1 MKYTLFIL
9 ISLALLFSCATKSPI
24 ANRYVSKKKN
34 IENHELRDISEI
46 LREGRS
52 SRRLKN
58 LKFTERTRGKS
69 AASMFGRKQLR
80 EAILH
85 CVVNEEER

>member
-1 MKYTLFIL
+1 MSFLSRI
-9 ISLALLFSCATKSPI
+9 PWP
-24 ANRYVSKKKN
+24 VSKKKN
-34 IENHELRDISEI
+34 IVNHELRDISEI
-46 LREGRS
+46 LKEGRS
-52 SRRLKN
+52 SRRLKK

>member
-1 MKYTLFIL
+1 MPWYRMTGAREHLGETQETSLFVL
-9 ISLALLFSCATKSPI
+9 TETKCGKALRVLNTS
-24 ANRYVSKKKN
+24 N
-34 IENHELRDISEI
+34 ISEI

>member
-1 MKYTLFIL
+1 MSFLSRIPWTSI
-9 ISLALLFSCATKSPI
+9 
-24 ANRYVSKKKN
+24 KKKTN
-34 IENHELRDISEI
+34 NSDEIRDISEI

-58 LKFTERTRGKS
+58 IKFTERTRGKS
-69 AASMFGRKQLR
+69 PASMFGRKQLR
-80 EAILH
+80 EALLH

>member
-1 MKYTLFIL
+1 MSFLSRIPWPS
-9 ISLALLFSCATKSPI
+9 I
-24 ANRYVSKKKN
+24 KKKTN
-34 IENHELRDISEI
+34 NSDEVRDISEI

-58 LKFTERTRGKS
+58 IKFTERTRGKS
-69 AASMFGRKQLR
+69 PASMFGRKQLR
-80 EAILH
+80 EALLH

>member
-1 MKYTLFIL
+1 MSFLSRIPWPS
-9 ISLALLFSCATKSPI
+9 I
-24 ANRYVSKKKN
+24 KKKN
-34 IENHELRDISEI
+34 NDSDEIRDISEI

-58 LKFTERTRGKS
+58 IKFTERTRGKS
-69 AASMFGRKQLR
+69 PASMFGRKQLR
-80 EAILH
+80 EALLH

>member
-1 MKYTLFIL
+1 MSFLSRIPWPTIE
-9 ISLALLFSCATKSPI
+9 
-24 ANRYVSKKKN
+24 KKN
-34 IENHELRDISEI
+34 NDSDEIRDISEI

-58 LKFTERTRGKS
+58 IKFTERTRGKS
-69 AASMFGRKQLR
+69 PASMFGRKQLR
-80 EAILH
+80 EALLH

>member
-1 MKYTLFIL
+1 MSFLSRIPWPTI
-9 ISLALLFSCATKSPI
+9 
-24 ANRYVSKKKN
+24 KKKN
-34 IENHELRDISEI
+34 NDSDEIRDISEI

-58 LKFTERTRGKS
+58 IKFAERTRGKS
-69 AASMFGRKQLR
+69 PASMFGRKQLR
-80 EAILH
+80 EALLH

>member
-1 MKYTLFIL
+1 MSFLSRI
-9 ISLALLFSCATKSPI
+9 PWP
-24 ANRYVSKKKN
+24 VSKKKN

-58 LKFTERTRGKS
+58 LKFTERT
-69 AASMFGRKQLR
+69 
-80 EAILH
+80 
-85 CVVNEEER
+85 EENLPLLCLVENN

>member
-1 MKYTLFIL
+1 MKYPLNTLLYFTL
-9 ISLALLFSCATKSPI
+9 IFGCATKSPI
-24 ANRYVSKKKN
+24 SNRYVSKKKN
-34 IENHELRDISEI
+34 IVNHELRDISEI